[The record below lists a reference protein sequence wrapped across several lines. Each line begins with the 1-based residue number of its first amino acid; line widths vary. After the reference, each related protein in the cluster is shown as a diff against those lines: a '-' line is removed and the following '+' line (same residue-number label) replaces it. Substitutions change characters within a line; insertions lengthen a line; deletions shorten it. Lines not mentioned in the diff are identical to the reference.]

1 MTCKLA
7 PPLSGWVDKAV
18 LLPLVRAV
26 FSYRLKDSEMKVFLS
41 SPSLKAM
48 VNTTPH
54 HTPHTTPRTTPHTTP
69 HRTTPHHALHH
80 TTHITPHHT
89 TPHHTHHT
97 FAGASPH
104 STLQCTTLNIPI
116 CHTPHTDITVTHV
129 TVHLLSPLWDAAVL
143 KRVSTCVV

>member
-1 MTCKLA
+1 MTSKLS

-54 HTPHTTPRTTPHTTP
+54 HAHRTIAGSIPSQHSAVHHVDMPHTTH
-69 HRTTPHHALHH
+69 
-80 TTHITPHHT
+80 
-89 TPHHTHHT
+89 
-97 FAGASPH
+97 
-104 STLQCTTLNIPI
+104 
-116 CHTPHTDITVTHV
+116 
-129 TVHLLSPLWDAAVL
+129 
-143 KRVSTCVV
+143 